1 MTSTSSELNIFAT
14 ESARRNLVT
23 AYRKSGLSQKVFCV
37 QHDVKESTFKNWFY
51 RYPEC
56 SQPDAIESK
65 LPQPDQTLDPSFLFK
80 AITVREDVKASETPI
95 PFPSPLKP
103 TSVVAPGVFLEQAPP
118 SPPTIY
124 IDCSAFRI
132 AVPIGFDT
140 ATLHSILSVMQTVS

>member
-14 ESARRNLVT
+14 ETARRNLVA

-56 SQPDAIESK
+56 SQRGAIESK
-65 LPQPDQTLDPSFLFK
+65 LPQPDQPLDPSFLFK
-80 AITVREDVKASETPI
+80 AITVREDVKAYETSI

-103 TSVVAPGVFLEQAPP
+103 TSVVAPGVCLEQAPP
-118 SPPTIY
+118 PPPTIH

-132 AVPIGFDT
+132 DVPTGFD
-140 ATLHSILSVMQTVS
+140 AETLQRILLVIQALP

>member
-1 MTSTSSELNIFAT
+1 MTSTSELNIFAT

-23 AYRKSGLSQKVFCV
+23 AYRKSGLSQKVFCT

-56 SQPDAIESK
+56 SQRGAIESK

-80 AITVREDVKASETPI
+80 AITVREDVKASEAPI
-95 PFPSPLKP
+95 PFSSPLKP
-103 TSVVAPGVFLEQAPP
+103 TSVVAPGVCLEQAPP
-118 SPPTIY
+118 SAPTIH

-132 AVPIGFDT
+132 AVPIGFDV
-140 ATLHSILSVMQTVS
+140 ATLQSILLVMQALS